1 LKYFHHVLRGK
12 AKRFYAK
19 EIQGRSFSFHEAALR
34 IREEYNS
41 VSRQKRIANKLRSL
55 RISQFL
61 VDGSNPCDALEELHE
76 TISRLAP
83 QGPMHLRAEMNA
95 KEYLRNAIIGYSWA
109 KGPLNRDSAEDLSY
123 QELYSQLQAAI
134 QQEIEEKAAV
144 LLDQSIGRSA
154 PALPRTNGL
163 PSRSSGSI
171 PGVLFT
177 SPAKYGRDNSR
188 RSGGSTTGITANI
201 GERSCWNCGATDHLL
216 TDCRKPRNL
225 AEIAARKVQ
234 FYDRK
239 KFKDE
244 KKALKRVLLEFCEEF
259 QHSKQDETDDDECYD
274 NPQVFFSDFANDLH
288 DLSDQEDG
296 NDAGIADQLF
306 TRAHAARDHLAKNPS
321 LTNCL
326 GDF

>member
-154 PALPRTNGL
+154 PALLGFHLVQVDPFL
-163 PSRSSGSI
+163 AYCSR
-171 PGVLFT
+171 P
-177 SPAKYGRDNSR
+177 R
-188 RSGGSTTGITANI
+188 RSMVETTP
-201 GERSCWNCGATDHLL
+201 GEA
-216 TDCRKPRNL
+216 
-225 AEIAARKVQ
+225 V
-234 FYDRK
+234 
-239 KFKDE
+239 
-244 KKALKRVLLEFCEEF
+244 VLLLVLRPTLE
-259 QHSKQDETDDDECYD
+259 
-274 NPQVFFSDFANDLH
+274 NVLV
-288 DLSDQEDG
+288 
-296 NDAGIADQLF
+296 GIVELQII
-306 TRAHAARDHLAKNPS
+306 S
-321 LTNCL
+321 
-326 GDF
+326 